1 MTALLRD
8 LQRIAATQE
17 AGLAAWER
25 RSLIP
30 PIRYEPMACCPVCGS
45 RLDESDEVAY
55 ELTGAARSD
64 CLGCQHCTDLDELEQ
79 AHDLLRYTAWEV
91 NELWK

>member
-8 LQRIAATQE
+8 LQRIAAAQE
-17 AGLAAWER
+17 TGLAVRER

-30 PIRYEPMACCPVCGS
+30 PRRYEPMARCPVCGS

-55 ELTGAARSD
+55 ELTGAARGD
-64 CLGCQHCTDLDELEQ
+64 CLGCQYCTDLDNLEQ
-79 AHDLLRYTAWEV
+79 ARGPLRYTAWEAD
-91 NELWK
+91 ELWK